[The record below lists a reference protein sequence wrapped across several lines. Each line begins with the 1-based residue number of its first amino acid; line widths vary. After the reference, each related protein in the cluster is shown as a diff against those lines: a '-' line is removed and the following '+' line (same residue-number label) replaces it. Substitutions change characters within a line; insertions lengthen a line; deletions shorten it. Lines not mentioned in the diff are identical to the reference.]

1 MKTHRK
7 TIPQKKPLR
16 IEEIIRIE
24 ADINYSHLYLASGK
38 RIVLARTLKTYEKD
52 LPFPFL
58 RVNRSCMINI
68 NFLHRN
74 QTPAD
79 KTIRMIDGTEIAI
92 SRRRMNLV
100 SQAISSVFY

>member
-1 MKTHRK
+1 MKTFRK
-7 TIPQKKPLR
+7 TIPKKKSLP
-16 IEEIIRIE
+16 IEEVTRIE
-24 ADINYSHLYLASGK
+24 ADINYSRLFLASGK
-38 RIVLARTLKTYEKD
+38 RIILARTLKAYEKD

-74 QTPAD
+74 QMPED

-100 SQAISSVFY
+100 SQAISSAFY